1 MNNIASKKMT
11 KVYAE
16 LIQKFSQLETMQQ
29 PDFSGLFYMQKD
41 FNEEAC
47 RKLYDQ
53 INKGLIENYINSIKP
68 IIHIIANP
76 GIKK

>member
-1 MNNIASKKMT
+1 
-11 KVYAE
+11 
-16 LIQKFSQLETMQQ
+16 
-29 PDFSGLFYMQKD
+29 MQKD

-53 INKGLIENYINSIKP
+53 INKGLIENYIKSIKP
-68 IIHIIANP
+68 IIHIITNP